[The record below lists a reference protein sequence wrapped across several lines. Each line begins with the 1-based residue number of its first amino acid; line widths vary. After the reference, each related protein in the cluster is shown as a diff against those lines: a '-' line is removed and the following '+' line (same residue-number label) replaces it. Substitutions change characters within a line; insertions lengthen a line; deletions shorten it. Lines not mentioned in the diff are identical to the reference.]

1 MDEDEQPHQIPPAGS
16 GTIPE
21 TAKKSHGAIYSL
33 HDIIAISPQMIE
45 LKNKVKRIAA
55 GNASV
60 LITGESGTGKEL
72 FAHSIHQLSERS
84 GKPFVTVNC
93 AAIPEHLME
102 SELFGYEPGA
112 FTGARKEG
120 K

>member
-1 MDEDEQPHQIPPAGS
+1 LLEVEQYRKRQ
-16 GTIPE
+16 
-21 TAKKSHGAIYSL
+21 KKSHGAIYSL

-93 AAIPEHLME
+93 AAIPEHLMAA
-102 SELFGYEPGA
+102 ELFGDEPRSVEHTSE
-112 FTGARKEG
+112 FQS
-120 K
+120 